1 MENEHQIRELIE
13 INRGLQERILGL
25 RYQMQ
30 VLIEDNNALKDE
42 LIRRK
47 EIKTAVRT
55 HPVPVQQP
63 KNMVVNSKYGNID
76 PDSIMNMEILE
87 TPKELKDLN
96 HEEINIVNES
106 DDDEDIY
113 NDEERIS
120 REDAVDE
127 EEYIKEKE
135 KADIEKAIEK
145 DKYYR
150 NLEMEREQL
159 ARKVE
164 KLERETQV
172 QKLKKIKD
180 EKKQLFKIPFLKDN
194 NPNPMKKEELDN
206 EKLW

>member
-194 NPNPMKKEELDN
+194 NPNPMKKEEFDN